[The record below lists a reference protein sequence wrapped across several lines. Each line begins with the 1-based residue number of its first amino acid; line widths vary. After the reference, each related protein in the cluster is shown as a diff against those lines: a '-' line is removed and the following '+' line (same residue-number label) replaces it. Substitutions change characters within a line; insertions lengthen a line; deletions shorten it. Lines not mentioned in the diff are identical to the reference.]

1 MSDDGAQNRLVSLD
15 VFRGMTIAG
24 MVLVN
29 NPGTWAHIYDPLEH
43 ASWHGL
49 TPTDWIFPFFLF
61 IVGIAIPIALSKRIA
76 EGVTGRVYWKIV
88 SRAAIIFGL
97 GLAMSVTPFFQF
109 AATDAPDGLKIL
121 IWLAMTGGLFFLLLR
136 NFKIAGALIAIS
148 IVGIIAMNLG
158 GYNVV
163 PYNFATM
170 RIPGVLQR
178 IAVCYLIVSLLFLHT
193 NWKQQL
199 GIAAALLL
207 GYWAL
212 MTLIPVP
219 GCDVTTVN
227 DKACNLAAWLDR
239 TILTE
244 NHMWRSAKVFDPEGI
259 LSTIPAIVTTISGVL
274 TGTWLIRRGSEPPA
288 LAGGTNSGIAHDNA
302 TKMDEITA
310 TAISAGPSLPP
321 AYAGGSDKVAGLFF
335 FGTILLA
342 LGYVWNSYFPMN
354 KSLWTSSYVLATS
367 GIALLTLAA
376 CYWLIDIQGYKAWA
390 KPFVIFGV
398 NALPLFVFS
407 GIMARML
414 GAYRVTGAEGQP
426 VSVQKW
432 IFDNI
437 YLSIAQPV
445 DASLMYAI
453 SFILLWL
460 FLMWLLYR
468 RRIFVKV

>member
-1 MSDDGAQNRLVSLD
+1 MAEKSERLISLD

-61 IVGIAIPIALSKRIA
+61 IVGIAIPIALGKYVSTRNDSDRGYSFGIYK
-76 EGVTGRVYWKIV
+76 KIIT
-88 SRAAIIFGL
+88 RAALIFAL
-97 GLAMSVTPFFQF
+97 GIAMSAIPFFQF
-109 AATDAPDGLKIL
+109 AATDAPDWLKML
-121 IWLAMTGGLFFLLLR
+121 TWMAMTAGLFLLLLR
-136 NFKIAGALIAIS
+136 NFKAAGVAIGLGV
-148 IVGIIAMNLG
+148 IGVVAMNLA

-163 PYNFATM
+163 PYSVGTM

-178 IAVCYLIVSLLFLHT
+178 IAVCYLIVSIVFLHT

-199 GIAAALLL
+199 GIGGALLL
-207 GYWAL
+207 IYWAL
-212 MTLIPVP
+212 MTLVPVP
-219 GCDVTTVN
+219 GCDVTTVD

-244 NHMWRSAKVFDPEGI
+244 NHIWRSAKVYDPEGI
-259 LSTIPAIVTTISGVL
+259 LSTIPALVTTIAGVL
-274 TGTWLIRRGSEPPA
+274 TGTWLRSNSEYRMKNNESPDLSHSTFDIQYSA
-288 LAGGTNSGIAHDNA
+288 LH
-302 TKMDEITA
+302 
-310 TAISAGPSLPP
+310 
-321 AYAGGSDKVAGLFF
+321 KVSGLFF
-335 FGTILLA
+335 FGTVLLA
-342 LGYVWNSYFPMN
+342 VGYVWSSYFPLN
-354 KSLWTSSYVLATS
+354 KALWTSSYVLVTA
-367 GIALLTLAA
+367 GIALLVLAA
-376 CYWLIDIQGYKAWA
+376 CYWLIDIKGYKRWAW
-390 KPFVIFGV
+390 PFVVFGV

-414 GAYRVTGAEGQP
+414 GAYRVTGADGKP
-426 VSVQKW
+426 VAVQKW

-453 SFILLWL
+453 SFILVWL

-468 RRIFVKV
+468 RGIFVKV